1 MNKKRCEVC
10 GSSYTV
16 KNGVRNG
23 AQLYKCQNY
32 GYQFRARIEVD
43 EESLWNAYLQEKQT
57 IKELST
63 RFGLSVATV
72 KRRLHDIKREWANT
86 HLSGEG
92 FVHMDVTYWGRNFG
106 VLLALDNQTGKPLYM
121 AFVKNETVKEYED
134 AVSSIKGRGFSIR
147 GLIIDGKQ
155 SLFKTFS
162 DYPIQMCQFHMKQ
175 IIRRYL
181 TLNPRLLAARDLRD
195 LVGRLHRSDGAYF
208 EKDFQDWKEKWKDVI
223 GHKSL
228 HKDGKMYY
236 THRRLRSAMNSLN
249 FYLPYLFTFQRED
262 CRGMPNT
269 NNKIEGTFTD
279 LKKNLNNHSGLTL
292 ENRKRFISGFFLA
305 LTETLSMKKQESY

>member
-1 MNKKRCEVC
+1 M
-10 GSSYTV
+10 
-16 KNGVRNG
+16 RNG
-23 AQLYKCQNY
+23 AQLYKCQNC

-57 IKELST
+57 IKELYT

-72 KRRLHDIKREWANT
+72 KRRLHDIKREWANPS
-86 HLSGEG
+86 LSGEG
-92 FVHMDVTYWGRNFG
+92 FVHMEVTYWGRNFG

-134 AVSSIKGRGFSIR
+134 AVSSIKGRGFSMR

-181 TLNPRLLAARDLRD
+181 TLNLRLLAARNLRD
-195 LVGRLHRSDGAYF
+195 LVGKLHRSDGADF
-208 EKDFQDWKEKWKDVI
+208 EKDFQD
-223 GHKSL
+223 
-228 HKDGKMYY
+228 
-236 THRRLRSAMNSLN
+236 
-249 FYLPYLFTFQRED
+249 
-262 CRGMPNT
+262 
-269 NNKIEGTFTD
+269 
-279 LKKNLNNHSGLTL
+279 
-292 ENRKRFISGFFLA
+292 
-305 LTETLSMKKQESY
+305 